1 VAATRGLTPYI
12 LVGIL
17 TGAAVVGAGLG
28 AASAP
33 TSEEV
38 ALRSAAVL
46 TTQASSLRFTAVVP
60 AGSAKALGRTVHLA
74 AEEVIGLWE
83 APNRWQTTIG
93 GGSNQGRTVTS
104 IGSYLYIKNPG
115 QTAGRLDALLY
126 GTPPFDVP
134 YGFFGLPPLSSITT
148 ATDVARHGDRYTF
161 VIPDL
166 DVPPQWIAY
175 APLSGA
181 RYVPPVSVARNVDAI
196 ADVVGG
202 YIVNYDFPDGVVLG
216 RRHLRPASWTLS
228 GFGTAP
234 PVLVP
239 RTER

>member
-1 VAATRGLTPYI
+1 M
-12 LVGIL
+12 L
-17 TGAAVVGAGLG
+17 TGAAVVGAALG

-46 TTQASSLRFTAVVP
+46 TTQATSLRFTAVVP
-60 AGSAKALGRTVHLA
+60 SGSAKVLGTTVQLA
-74 AEEVIGLWE
+74 GEEVIGLWE
-83 APNRWQTTIG
+83 APNRWQTTIR

-115 QTAGRLDALLY
+115 QAVGRLDALPY
-126 GTPPFDVP
+126 GTSPFGVP
-134 YGFFGLPPLSSITT
+134 YGFFGLPPLSGITT
-148 ATDVARHGDRYTF
+148 ATDVTRSGDRYRF
-161 VIPDL
+161 VIPNL
-166 DVPPQWIAY
+166 AVAAQWIAY

-181 RYVPPVSVARNVDAI
+181 RYVPPLTVAHNVGAI
-196 ADVVGG
+196 ADVVDG
-202 YIVNYDFPDGVVLG
+202 YVVSYDFPDGVVLG

-228 GFGTAP
+228 GFDTAS

-239 RTER
+239 GAGR